1 MSGIEG
7 WNGLVV
13 DKPLGRKEHAIAAFL
28 HADLVRQMFFVE
40 AARGRERKHIDS
52 DEDGASVGGLIHYW
66 RAASASERPFKPA
79 RENLNLVCQ
88 VLVAFGERTDGTL
101 NVTVPSSKSNFSC
114 ISGGA

>member
-28 HADLVRQMFFVE
+28 HADLVRQLFFVE

-66 RAASASERPFKPA
+66 RAASASERPFKPRGKISIWSA
-79 RENLNLVCQ
+79 
-88 VLVAFGERTDGTL
+88 
-101 NVTVPSSKSNFSC
+101 KSWLL
-114 ISGGA
+114 SGKEQTAH

>member
-40 AARGRERKHIDS
+40 AARGRDR
-52 DEDGASVGGLIHYW
+52 
-66 RAASASERPFKPA
+66 
-79 RENLNLVCQ
+79 
-88 VLVAFGERTDGTL
+88 
-101 NVTVPSSKSNFSC
+101 KSNFSC
-114 ISGGA
+114 ISGGRVNEAAGRTPGCVAGEFV